1 MKKFLKM
8 NFTNRVPLGVPISL
22 SVFTAN
28 YGLVLI
34 ITSETELEIS
44 GACCAKVLI
53 EKRFEKGPR
62 DALRLHRGQDKFEL
76 KKALS
81 LDRLEIA
88 SKSNIK
94 INEKVKV

>member
-1 MKKFLKM
+1 VFLE
-8 NFTNRVPLGVPISL
+8 
-22 SVFTAN
+22 N

-53 EKRFEKGPR
+53 EKGLKKGHEMHSGYLESR
-62 DALRLHRGQDKFEL
+62 TGFEL

-81 LDRLEIA
+81 LDKFEIA
-88 SKSNIK
+88 SKSKIK
-94 INEKVKV
+94 F

>member
-1 MKKFLKM
+1 MF
-8 NFTNRVPLGVPISL
+8 S
-22 SVFTAN
+22 AN

-34 ITSETELEIS
+34 ITSETELDIS
-44 GACCAKVLI
+44 RACCAKVLI
-53 EKRFEKGPR
+53 EKRFEKGSR
-62 DALRLHRGQDKFEL
+62 DALRLLIGQDRFEL

-81 LDRLEIA
+81 LDKFEIA

>member
-1 MKKFLKM
+1 MF
-8 NFTNRVPLGVPISL
+8 SE
-22 SVFTAN
+22 N
-28 YGLVLI
+28 YRLVLI

-53 EKRFEKGPR
+53 EKRFEKGLR
-62 DALRLHRGQDKFEL
+62 VALRLLRGQDGFEL

-81 LDRLEIA
+81 LDRFEIA
-88 SKSNIK
+88 RKINIK